1 MSEKRWRMKNGREKR
16 GRGKGRGEERGIV
29 NELMRER
36 DDDGN
41 EVLMST
47 MVLRMMMRVPM
58 MMLIRI
64 VKGMR

>member
-1 MSEKRWRMKNGREKR
+1 MKNGREKR
-16 GRGKGRGEERGIV
+16 GREKGKGEERGIV
-29 NELMRER
+29 NELMMER

-47 MVLRMMMRVPM
+47 MVLRVMMVRVTIVTM
-58 MMLIRI
+58 MMLVRT

>member
-1 MSEKRWRMKNGREKR
+1 MKNGREKR